1 MYAKIEIGPELP
13 AGYATESVMK
23 GEQVPVAISGFAS
36 TADGQ
41 SLIRMLEQFP
51 SEVLSKLPGTVQ
63 PSQVDDLLVIIHPT
77 GTAKVYVNEVS
88 AILTARAKGTVS
100 AGQPMAKD
108 DIADIE
114 KMEFVDIETPRSAG
128 FIYFFSIGWRR
139 ELFYDFGPLIGEE
152 KQLRTYDLASTL
164 GRVYTQVLFQER
176 FSISDAAWSA
186 LFSSRWFL
194 FSGLSDKLIEKMI
207 AHVRAEWNPDEL
219 LDEIAAEVTNK
230 VPDMLSSWGRHPAF
244 KGPLTIVEAA
254 VTRFLDGDYIS
265 CTSTLYPRIEGIL
278 RTYHRSIQPGKR
290 ISPKKLAFSAVS
302 GKRDNLQSLVLP
314 QRFEAYLNEVYFRD
328 FDPSAA
334 EIEVSRH
341 SVSHGEASAKR
352 FDRESS
358 VISILIIHQL
368 FYTFESRSDDCA
380 GETSKK

>member
-1 MYAKIEIGPELP
+1 MYHQVELGPELP
-13 AGYATESVMK
+13 AGYATESVRK
-23 GEQVPVAISGFAS
+23 GEQVRIAISGFAS

-51 SEVLSKLPGTVQ
+51 SEVLSKLPGTVL
-63 PSQVDDLLVIIHPT
+63 PSQVDNLLVIIHPT
-77 GTAKVYVNEVS
+77 GTAQVYVNEVS
-88 AILTARAKGTVS
+88 GILTVRAKGTVS
-100 AGQPMAKD
+100 AGQAIAKD

-114 KMEFVDIETPRSAG
+114 KMEFVDIETPSSAG
-128 FIYFFSIGWRR
+128 VVYFFSIGWRR
-139 ELFYDFGPLIGEE
+139 GLFYDFGPLVGEE
-152 KQLRTYDLASTL
+152 KQLRTYDFARTL

-186 LFSSRWFL
+186 LFASRWFL
-194 FSGLSDKLIEKMI
+194 FNGMSDNLIEKMV
-207 AHVRAEWNPDEL
+207 AHVQAEWNPDEL
-219 LDEIAAEVTNK
+219 IDEIAEEVMNK
-230 VPDMLSSWGRHPAF
+230 VPDMLSSWRRHPVF
-244 KGPLTIVEAA
+244 KGHLTIVEAA

-278 RTYHRSIQPGKR
+278 RTYHRSIQPGQG

-314 QRFEAYLNEVYFRD
+314 QRFEAYLNEVYFRN
-328 FDPSAA
+328 FDPSAT

-341 SVSHGEASAKR
+341 SVSHGEASAKEY
-352 FDRESS
+352 DKKSS

-368 FYTFESRSDDCA
+368 FYTFESRPGDCV
-380 GETSKK
+380 GENE